1 MIINLCG
8 GSGGGSSA
16 PIKLQ
21 GLIARENGTYTPDEG
36 YDGYSEV
43 LVDVTEPVEVF
54 VVPDGMKFQGSTFTT
69 LPDSLD
75 FSEITDMSYLFENCY
90 NLNDGN
96 INTNSAINME
106 GLFAYCYNM
115 ITAPELKT
123 SNVTSMRKMFYGEI
137 GNKMKLETV
146 PFYDTTNVTD
156 MSMMF
161 YYCNKL
167 ETIPPFNTSNVTNM
181 RGMFSDCSKLKT
193 IPPFNTSKVTNM
205 ANMFCQCASLQSIP
219 ELNTSNVTDM
229 ASMFYICYNITEIPQ
244 LDTSNVNNVGYM
256 FNSCRNLKTIPQLN
270 FGSVTNTRSIFRTSS
285 LPLLTDLGGFTNLK
299 ISWTSDFLDRVPYA
313 TVESLMNVINNLWDW
328 TDYPDGNAPLN
339 DGTIHNF
346 GTSHSLK
353 FGSTNLNK
361 LSEEQIAVA
370 TAKGW
375 TLTA

>member
-54 VVPDGMKFQGSTFTT
+54 VVPDGMKFQGSTITSV
-69 LPDSLD
+69 PENLD
-75 FSEITDMSYLFENCY
+75 FSEVTDMSYMFENCY

-123 SNVTSMRKMFYGEI
+123 SKVTNMRKMFYGGI
-137 GNKMKLETV
+137 SYKMKLETV

-156 MSMMF
+156 MSLMF
-161 YYCNKL
+161 DYCDKL
-167 ETIPPFNTSNVTNM
+167 TTIPPFNTSNVTDM
-181 RGMFSDCSKLKT
+181 GGMFYSCSKLKT
-193 IPPFNTSKVTNM
+193 IPQIDTSKVTNM
-205 ANMFCQCASLQSIP
+205 S
-219 ELNTSNVTDM
+219 D
-229 ASMFYICYNITEIPQ
+229 MFYNCTLLTEIPQ
-244 LDTSNVNNVGYM
+244 LDTSNVTDIQSMFYICYNLTEIPQLDTSNVTNARYM
-256 FNSCRNLKTIPQLN
+256 FNSCTKLTKIPQLN
-270 FGSVTNTRSIFRTSS
+270 FGSVTNTTSIFRTSD
-285 LPLLTDLGGFTNLK
+285 LTALTDLGGFTNLK
-299 ISWTSDFLDRVPYA
+299 VSWTSNFLDRVPKA
-313 TVESLMNVINNLWDW
+313 SVDSLMNVINGLWDW
-328 TDYPDGNAPLN
+328 TDYPDGKAPLN
-339 DGTIHNF
+339 NGTIYNF
-346 GTSHSLK
+346 GTTHSLK

-361 LSEEQIAVA
+361 LTEEQIAVA

>member
-21 GLIARENGTYTPDEG
+21 GLIARENGTYIPNEG

-69 LPDSLD
+69 LPDNMD
-75 FSEITDMSYLFENCY
+75 FSEITDMSYLFEDCY

-123 SNVTSMRKMFYGEI
+123 SKVTSMRKMFYGGI
-137 GNKMKLETV
+137 SDKMKLETV

-156 MSMMF
+156 MSHMF
-161 YYCNKL
+161 YYCDKL
-167 ETIPPFNTSNVTNM
+167 TTIPPFNTSNVTDM
-181 RGMFSDCSKLKT
+181 GGMFYSCSKLKT
-193 IPPFNTSKVTNM
+193 IPPFNTSNVTDM
-205 ANMFCQCASLQSIP
+205 GSMFWSCFALEAIP

-229 ASMFYICYNITEIPQ
+229 ASMFYLCENITEIPQ
-244 LDTSNVNNVGYM
+244 LDTSNVNSVGYM
-256 FNSCRNLKTIPQLN
+256 FNSCYSLTKIPQLN
-270 FGSVTNTRSIFRTSS
+270 FGSVTSTLSIFRTSNLS
-285 LPLLTDLGGFTNLK
+285 SLTDMGGFTNLK
-299 ISWTSDFLDRVPYA
+299 VSWTSNFLDRVPKA
-313 TVESLMNVINNLWDW
+313 SVDSLMNVINGLWDW
-328 TDYPDGNAPLN
+328 TDYPDGKAPLN

-346 GTSHSLK
+346 GTNHCLK
-353 FGSTNLNK
+353 FGTINLGK
-361 LSEEQIAVA
+361 LTPEQIAVA